1 MTRNKATDSI
11 ELFHD
16 YNVHVPTRTI
26 YLGSQM
32 YLEGSEESGT
42 DFLMAESLTKNLRV
56 LNHLSDDPITI
67 VMCNPGGSDYYM
79 YSMYDE
85 IKASSAHVTIIG
97 SGYVASAGAFIMQ
110 AADHRIMRP
119 HARFMIHYGSGGI
132 YDAEWQVLCEV
143 YKGVL
148 LESLRKK
155 HPKFKESKLEEWL
168 LHPHTWFSAQ
178 EAASYGFIDE
188 VL

>member
-1 MTRNKATDSI
+1 
-11 ELFHD
+11 
-16 YNVHVPTRTI
+16 
-26 YLGSQM
+26 
-32 YLEGSEESGT
+32 
-42 DFLMAESLTKNLRV
+42 
-56 LNHLSDDPITI
+56 
-67 VMCNPGGSDYYM
+67 
-79 YSMYDE
+79 
-85 IKASSAHVTIIG
+85 
-97 SGYVASAGAFIMQ
+97 
-110 AADHRIMRP
+110 
-119 HARFMIHYGSGGI
+119 MIHYGSGGI